1 MQQSTPVPKQT
12 RPLIS
17 ALGWVGIILWV
28 AAAIVLFVLLGNFQ
42 LKAPLPGSRVPL
54 GAGLNALAQIVMIAA
69 LLLGW
74 RFARVKDFRK
84 HRRVQTTVVLINWLL
99 ILFVMGVTF
108 FGPEVMSNPKGVSDP
123 LVLIEIGHGVVG
135 TLAALSGGYL
145 VFRMVFERALPGW
158 LKVKNFKRLMQI
170 TIVFWLLI
178 AVGGLAIFA
187 LKYLLPSSGATSIA
201 ALPTPTA
208 SPVAADTATP
218 SPPPP
223 SPTPMPTP
231 AEVFGIASI
240 VDNRA
245 ASDRINIDLIN
256 VPPPPVRSMY
266 VAWLIGNNGE
276 FRLPIGALPPGTAG
290 RVTYAFTSPIGGNL
304 LAKYDEFVVT
314 LELASDPDAQ
324 PSSDIRFSAVIPAGA
339 RPALRTLLVS
349 AGDTPGKVGYLV
361 GLRRQAQLVVEHV
374 SLTDLSTGAQDLA
387 GIHRH
392 AEHLVNLIEG
402 LHGANFGDVDGDGR
416 LLNPGDGYGLLST
429 DQGFGY
435 IEAVSLHAQTALEAA
450 DATWQIKLHAE
461 HVMIGAANAQA
472 WAEQLRAKSLELARA
487 SDVPTAQ
494 RILDEMRPLADALLN
509 GVDVNGNGSVEPI
522 PGEGAVNIA
531 YTHAQFAASPAYQS
545 PLLEGGAP
553 IVVPEATPTSTP
565 LPPTATATPAPSVVQ
580 VLMKDFVFVPQTITI
595 KAGMTVQ
602 FVNLDNAPHTATLD
616 DNSKDTGTLNLNDV
630 AAALTFD
637 APGEFPYFCLFHGGP
652 GGVGMAGKIIVEP

>member
-1 MQQSTPVPKQT
+1 MQQSTPAPKRA

-17 ALGWVGIILWV
+17 ALGWLGIILWV

-42 LKAPLPGSRVPL
+42 LKAPLPGSRIPL

-74 RFARVKDFRK
+74 RFARANDFRK
-84 HRRVQTTVVLINWLL
+84 HRRVQTTVVLVNWLM
-99 ILFVMGVTF
+99 ILFVMGVTY
-108 FGPEVMSNPKGVSDP
+108 FGPEVMSNPKGMSDP
-123 LVLIEIGHGVVG
+123 VVLLEIGHGIAG
-135 TLAALSGGYL
+135 SLAALSGGYL
-145 VFRMVFERALPGW
+145 VFRMVFERALPDW
-158 LKVKNFKRLMQI
+158 IKVRNFKRLMQI

-178 AVGGLAIFA
+178 AAGGLAIFA
-187 LKYLLPSSGATSIA
+187 VKYLLPSSAATPIVASPA
-201 ALPTPTA
+201 PTA
-208 SPVAADTATP
+208 PPVAADTATP
-218 SPPPP
+218 SPLPPA
-223 SPTPMPTP
+223 PTPTP
-231 AEVFGIASI
+231 AEVFGIASV
-240 VDNRA
+240 VDERA
-245 ASDRINIDLIN
+245 ESDRINIDLIN

-314 LELASDPDAQ
+314 LEQASDLDTQ

-339 RPALRTLLVS
+339 RPALRALLVS
-349 AGDTPGKVGYLV
+349 GGDTPGEVGYLV

-374 SLTDLSTGAQDLA
+374 SLTDLSTGSQDLA

-435 IEAVSLHAQTALEAA
+435 VEAARVHAQAALEAP
-450 DATWQIKLHAE
+450 DATAQIKFHAE
-461 HVMIGAANAQA
+461 HVTIGAANAQA
-472 WAEQLRAKSLELARA
+472 WAEQLHARSLELARA
-487 SDVPTAQ
+487 SDVATAQ
-494 RILDEMRPLADALLN
+494 RILDEMRPLAAALLD
-509 GVDVNGNGSVEPI
+509 GVDANGNGSVEPI
-522 PGEGAVNIA
+522 PGEGAVNMA

-545 PLLEGGAP
+545 ALLEGGAP
-553 IVVPEATPTSTP
+553 IVVPEAT
-565 LPPTATATPAPSVVQ
+565 PTATATPAPSVVQ
-580 VLMKDFVFVPQTITI
+580 VLMKDFVFAPQTITI
-595 KAGMTVQ
+595 KAGMTIQ

-616 DNSKDTGTLNLNDV
+616 DDSKDTGTLNLNDV
-630 AAALTFD
+630 AALTFD

-652 GGVGMAGKIIVEP
+652 GGVGMAGKIVVEP